1 MQMDLLLNEDCLYEK
16 EPFIKMKRRKIYKR
30 CFFHKSIRISPCK
43 SFHLFNYFSIK
54 NYTFYFTWSLFRT
67 LYIIIYFILYFIEI
81 IFFIIFQNHLSLS
94 LSLYTKNYI
103 SLSLSLSLKS
113 LFFLSKILSL
123 SSTTSLF
130 FFSKPKVLSISFPTT
145 SLFFLSKT
153 KASLFSPSQVPQLV
167 SFSFPYQ
174 RLSLSL
180 LLYNQFTHCI
190 GPPKPVDDPGFSHA
204 LMSPHNYCSRSWWS
218 NWRPTQPS

>member
-94 LSLYTKNYI
+94 LSLSIPKTKSLCLCLSLWKHSSSFQKF
-103 SLSLSLSLKS
+103 SLSPPQLVSSSFPNPRFSLS
-113 LFFLSKILSL
+113 
-123 SSTTSLF
+123 
-130 FFSKPKVLSISFPTT
+130 
-145 SLFFLSKT
+145 
-153 KASLFSPSQVPQLV
+153 PSPQLV
-167 SFSFPYQ
+167 SFSFPKP
-174 RLSLSL
+174 RLLSFL
-180 LLYNQFTHCI
+180 LHKY
-190 GPPKPVDDPGFSHA
+190 
-204 LMSPHNYCSRSWWS
+204 HN
-218 NWRPTQPS
+218 